1 MTQAI
6 ERNNNWQA
14 IKEAAI
20 IRLKESGELSGKN
33 GAMVPLIKE
42 ILEAAIE
49 AELSEHIKES
59 KSNRRNGKTSKQL
72 KSEHG
77 PIDLETS
84 RDREGSFEPQL
95 VKKRQTIL
103 GNVLQDKI
111 LSLWALGMSYT
122 DIRGHIEE
130 MYGMEISEAT
140 LSSITDNNIAK
151 VKEWQNRPLEVVY
164 PIVWLDMLYT
174 LK

>member
-1 MTQAI
+1 
-6 ERNNNWQA
+6 
-14 IKEAAI
+14 
-20 IRLKESGELSGKN
+20 
-33 GAMVPLIKE
+33 MVPLIKE

-122 DIRGHIEE
+122 DIRGHI
-130 MYGMEISEAT
+130 GCME
-140 LSSITDNNIAK
+140 
-151 VKEWQNRPLEVVY
+151 WRYQRP
-164 PIVWLDMLYT
+164 P
-174 LK
+174 